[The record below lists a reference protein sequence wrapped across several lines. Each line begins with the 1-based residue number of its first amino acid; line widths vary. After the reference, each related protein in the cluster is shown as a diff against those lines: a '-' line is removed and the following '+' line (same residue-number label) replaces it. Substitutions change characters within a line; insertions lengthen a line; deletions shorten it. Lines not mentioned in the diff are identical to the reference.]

1 MIRFDN
7 AWNNI
12 KTDEKVIVIL
22 RFVRAFVDRSLVF
35 NIILYNWYNAMLLKC
50 ESKFFFWASGV
61 VKLTSPA
68 LLLYSP
74 AD

>member
-35 NIILYNWYNAMLLKC
+35 NIILYNWYHAMLLKC
-50 ESKFFFWASGV
+50 ESIFFSGLV
-61 VKLTSPA
+61 E
-68 LLLYSP
+68 
-74 AD
+74 